1 MEMLVGEQKQ
11 DCVGLLLDPAESRSL
26 PPSIVS
32 GRGFCLFVV
41 AAVFLS
47 ARWCLSSSIGM
58 GRIPD

>member
-47 ARWCLSSSIGM
+47 ARWCLALPSAWGEF
-58 GRIPD
+58 PD